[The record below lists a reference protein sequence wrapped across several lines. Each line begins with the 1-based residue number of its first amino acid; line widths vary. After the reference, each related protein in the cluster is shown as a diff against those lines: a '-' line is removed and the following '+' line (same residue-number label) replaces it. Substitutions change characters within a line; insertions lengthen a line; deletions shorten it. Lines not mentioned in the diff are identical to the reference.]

1 MIVEW
6 IVNALIML
14 IKAPISLLEL
24 PNFDIEGQ
32 LANLEQYLT
41 AGYTLIR
48 WLTPDPFWVILLATL
63 SVLAL
68 SKVFDLVST
77 VIGFF
82 KSKAGEKN

>member
-6 IVNALIML
+6 IINALITL

-24 PNFDIEGQ
+24 PNFDIAGQ
-32 LANLEQYLT
+32 LANIEQYLK

-48 WLTPDPFWVILLATL
+48 WLTPDPFWVIMLTTL

-68 SKVFDLVST
+68 SKVFDLVAT

-82 KSKAGEKN
+82 KAKAGEK